1 MMQPIVTHISFVT
14 LPDYQITQSME
25 KPLPYV
31 EKELSWLSF
40 NERVLQEAADT
51 SVPII
56 ERVRFLGIFSNNL
69 DEFFRVR
76 VADVKRRLLINQQ
89 EGEDADT
96 RHLLSKIQNKV
107 LKLQDEF
114 DSVYMD
120 VVKGLARHNIYLI
133 DENQLSESQGIWL
146 HRYFRNKVL
155 RYIAPIIIDERSNL
169 AGALKDDLTYLVA
182 ELRDVDSVQYAAV
195 EVPTKD
201 AARFVELPKQK
212 GSKRKNIILLDNII
226 RHCADDIFK
235 PFFDYEECHSYSMKM
250 TRDAAYGLQDD
261 IDQSLVEQMEEGLKQ
276 RLTAMPVRFV
286 HERDMPK
293 SMVDMLK
300 ERLGVTTLDAVVPGG
315 RYHNFRDFIGFP
327 NASRSYLE
335 YDEIPALNSGEF
347 DSCAHAFEA
356 IARRDI
362 LLYYPYHKFRYFTE
376 FLRQAAFDPQVKEI
390 KICIYRLARDS
401 IIVKSLVDAVE
412 NHKKVTVFIELA
424 ARFDEEANIEWAKE
438 LTESNVKV
446 EFGIPSL
453 KAHSKIC
460 LVTRLEGKELVRY
473 AHIGTG
479 NFNEKTAR
487 IYTDFS
493 LFTAHEGIAGEV
505 DQVFDFMQYSYKH
518 YEFEHLIVSPNV
530 TRKKLYEL
538 VDAEIEAAN
547 NNRHAEIKLKI
558 NNIDD
563 EGVIAKLYA
572 ASNAGVKIKMIVRG
586 MCSLVPGVEGFSQ
599 NIEII
604 SIVDRLLEHP
614 RVMIFHAGGEEKIYM
629 MSFDLMTRN
638 LDRRVEV
645 GCPIYDSQ
653 ARQRILDI
661 FDIQWSD
668 TTKARTIDKEQ
679 SNFYKPR
686 GNKRKVRSQIE
697 IHDYFKAL
705 ETPRL

>member
-1 MMQPIVTHISFVT
+1 
-14 LPDYQITQSME
+14 ME

-40 NERVLQEAADT
+40 NERVLQEAADST
-51 SVPII
+51 VPII

-76 VADVKRRLLINQQ
+76 VANVKRRLLINRSD
-89 EGEDADT
+89 GEDADT
-96 RHLLSKIQNKV
+96 RHLLSKIQSKV
-107 LKLQDEF
+107 LRLQDEF
-114 DSVYMD
+114 DNVYMD
-120 VVKGLARHNIYLI
+120 VVRGLARHHIFLI
-133 DENQLSESQGIWL
+133 DENQINEIQGAWL

-155 RYIAPIIIDERSNL
+155 RYIAPIIIDERSSL
-169 AGALKDDLTYLVA
+169 AAALKDDLTYLVT
-182 ELRDVDSVQYAAV
+182 ELRQGDDVQYAAV

-201 AARFVELPKQK
+201 APRFVELPKQK
-212 GSKRKNIILLDNII
+212 GSKRKDIILLDNII
-226 RHCADDIFK
+226 RFCADDIFK
-235 PFFDYEECHSYSMKM
+235 PFFDYDECQSYSMKM

-286 HERDMPK
+286 HEREMPK
-293 SMVDMLK
+293 SMVEMLK
-300 ERLGVTTLDAVVPGG
+300 ERLGVTALDAVVPGG

-327 NASRSYLE
+327 NVGRAYLE
-335 YDEIPALNSGEF
+335 NDEIPALNCLDF
-347 DSCAHAFEA
+347 DNHQHVFSA
-356 IARRDI
+356 IASKDI

-376 FLRQAAFDPQVKEI
+376 FLRQAAFDPQVREI
-390 KICIYRLARDS
+390 KICIYRLAKDS
-401 IIVKSLVDAVE
+401 LIVKSLVDAVE

-460 LVTRLEGKELVRY
+460 LVTRQEGDELVRY

-493 LFTAHEGIAGEV
+493 LFTAHEEIAREV
-505 DQVFDFMQYSYKH
+505 DQVFDFMRHSYKQ
-518 YEFEHLIVSPNV
+518 YNFKHLIVSPNG
-530 TRKKLYEL
+530 TRQKVEALI
-538 VDAEIEAAN
+538 DAEIDAAN
-547 NNRHAEIKLKI
+547 AGKHAEIRLKI

-563 EGVIAKLYA
+563 EQLIAKLYQ
-572 ASNAGVKIKMIVRG
+572 ASNSGVKIKMIVRG
-586 MCSLVPGVEGFSQ
+586 MCSLVPDIEGFSK
-599 NIEII
+599 NVEIV

-614 RVMIFHAGGEEKIYM
+614 RAMIFHAGGEQKVFM
-629 MSFDLMTRN
+629 MSFDFMTRN

-645 GCPIYDSQ
+645 GCPVYDPS
-653 ARQRILDI
+653 AKQRLLDV
-661 FDIQWSD
+661 FEMQWSD
-668 TTKARTIDKEQ
+668 TTKARVIDKEQ
-679 SNFYKPR
+679 SNYYKPR
-686 GNKRKVRSQIE
+686 GNKRKMRSQIE
-697 IHDYFKAL
+697 IYDYFKAL
-705 ETPRL
+705 ETPTI